1 MAASLYLKHFSLTGA
16 PFPVTPDSDAYY
28 TGGTRRATVDAALHV
43 LRRERGIVK
52 IVGEPGTGKTTLCRH
67 VGRALGRQFTVLYSC
82 DPTLSGD
89 QVWYA
94 LADAMRLE
102 VSRQDP
108 EDAALRVRRRLGQ
121 LHDAGRPVVLLLD
134 EAHAM
139 PPETLEQIRLLSQRD
154 VGPETFRIVLLGPE
168 ELDHNLA
175 LPGMDA
181 LRSRIAHSV
190 RLKRLTTADVAE
202 YLNFKMRACGWS
214 GDPVFAGTGVRAIAK
229 LSGGV
234 PRRINV
240 LADKALLAA
249 AMARRH
255 TVSARD
261 VAAAAAEVRLSRNAS
276 APSPWLVGAGAFAA
290 GVIAT
295 VLIGAVA
302 AKAGWRPL
310 SAGPQVIA
318 IPAAAT
324 PAPMSLPPMSPASM
338 SPTQALPAPGASAAA
353 PSPSPARPV
362 APPPAS
368 AVRPTSALPQTGG
381 GVLQPLRP
389 APTPAPNPT
398 SVSPAPLGLPGR
410 DPGDLSLTTA
420 PAAELAAPRWRQ
432 DARPPAPTR

>member
-28 TGGTRRATVDAALHV
+28 TGGSRRATVDAALHV
-43 LRRERGIVK
+43 LRNERGIVK

-67 VGRALGRQFTVLYSC
+67 IGRALGRQFTVLYSC

-89 QVWYA
+89 QVWFA

-102 VSRQDP
+102 VSREDP

-121 LHDAGRPVVLLLD
+121 LHDAGRPVVFLLD

-139 PPETLEQIRLLSQRD
+139 APETLEQIRLLSQRD

-190 RLKRLTTADVAE
+190 RLKRLTTRDVAE
-202 YLNFKMRACGWS
+202 YLNFKMRACGWP

-261 VAAAAAEVRLSRNAS
+261 VATAAAEVRLSRNAS
-276 APSPWLVGAGAFAA
+276 APSPWLIGAGAFAA

-310 SAGPQVIA
+310 SSGPQVVA
-318 IPAAAT
+318 VPAAAP
-324 PAPMSLPPMSPASM
+324 PAP
-338 SPTQALPAPGASAAA
+338 AAQ
-353 PSPSPARPV
+353 
-362 APPPAS
+362 
-368 AVRPTSALPQTGG
+368 PTSALPQTGG

-389 APTPAPNPT
+389 APT
-398 SVSPAPLGLPGR
+398 SGSPAATGLPGR

-420 PAAELAAPRWRQ
+420 PAAELSAPRWRQ

>member
-28 TGGTRRATVDAALHV
+28 TGGSRRATVDAALHV
-43 LRRERGIVK
+43 LRNERGIVK

-67 VGRALGRQFTVLYSC
+67 IGRALGRQFTVLYSC

-89 QVWYA
+89 QVWFA

-102 VSRQDP
+102 VSREDP

-121 LHDAGRPVVLLLD
+121 LHDAGRPVVFLLD

-190 RLKRLTTADVAE
+190 RLKRLTTSDVAE

-261 VAAAAAEVRLSRNAS
+261 VATAAAEVRLSRNAS
-276 APSPWLVGAGAFAA
+276 APSPWLIGAGAFAA

-310 SAGPQVIA
+310 SSGPQVVA
-318 IPAAAT
+318 VPAAAT
-324 PAPMSLPPMSPASM
+324 PAPMSPAQVA
-338 SPTQALPAPGASAAA
+338 PALRPSATAPSAAGSA
-353 PSPSPARPV
+353 TPAAPV
-362 APPPAS
+362 A
-368 AVRPTSALPQTGG
+368 RPTSALPQTGG

-389 APTPAPNPT
+389 APA
-398 SVSPAPLGLPGR
+398 SGSPATTGLPGR

-420 PAAELAAPRWRQ
+420 PAAELSAPRWRQ

>member
-1 MAASLYLKHFSLTGA
+1 MAASLYLKHFALTGA

-28 TGGTRRATVDAALHV
+28 TGGTRRATVEAALHV
-43 LRRERGIVK
+43 LRNERGIVK

-67 VGRALGRQFTVLYSC
+67 IGRALGRQFTVLYSC

-89 QVWYA
+89 QVWFA

-102 VSRQDP
+102 ISRQDP
-108 EDAALRVRRRLGQ
+108 DDAALRVRRRLGQ
-121 LHDAGRPVVLLLD
+121 LHDAGRPVVFLLD

-154 VGPETFRIVLLGPE
+154 AGPETFRIVLLGPE

-234 PRRINV
+234 PRRVNV

-261 VAAAAAEVRLSRNAS
+261 VATAAAEVRLSRNAS
-276 APSPWLVGAGAFAA
+276 APSPWLIGAGAFAA

-302 AKAGWRPL
+302 AKAGWGPL
-310 SAGPQVIA
+310 SAGSQVVA

-324 PAPMSLPPMSPASM
+324 PAAMLPAQVSPAR
-338 SPTQALPAPGASAAA
+338 GASAAA
-353 PSPSPARPV
+353 PSPARIV
-362 APPPAS
+362 APPVAS
-368 AVRPTSALPQTGG
+368 TARPTSALPQTGDSMQ
-381 GVLQPLRP
+381 QPLRP
-389 APTPAPNPT
+389 TPA
-398 SVSPAPLGLPGR
+398 SASPAPSGLPGR

>member
-28 TGGTRRATVDAALHV
+28 TGGSRRATVDAALHV
-43 LRRERGIVK
+43 LRNERGIVK

-67 VGRALGRQFTVLYSC
+67 IGRALGRQFTVLYSC
-82 DPTLSGD
+82 DPTLSGN
-89 QVWYA
+89 QVWFA

-102 VSRQDP
+102 VSREDP
-108 EDAALRVRRRLGQ
+108 EDTALRVRRRLGQ
-121 LHDAGRPVVLLLD
+121 LHDAGRPVVFLLD

-190 RLKRLTTADVAE
+190 RLKRLTTSDVAE
-202 YLNFKMRACGWS
+202 YLNFKMRACGWP

-249 AMARRH
+249 AMARRR

-261 VAAAAAEVRLSRNAS
+261 VATAAAEVRLSRNAS
-276 APSPWLVGAGAFAA
+276 APSPWLIGVGAFAA

-310 SAGPQVIA
+310 SAGPQVVA
-318 IPAAAT
+318 VPAAAT
-324 PAPMSLPPMSPASM
+324 PAPM
-338 SPTQALPAPGASAAA
+338 TPAPRPSAAV
-353 PSPSPARPV
+353 PSPAQPV
-362 APPPAS
+362 APQTAPS
-368 AVRPTSALPQTGG
+368 ARRASALPQTGGG

-389 APTPAPNPT
+389 APAPT
-398 SVSPAPLGLPGR
+398 SGSPAVSGLPGR

-420 PAAELAAPRWRQ
+420 PAAELSAPRWRQ

>member
-28 TGGTRRATVDAALHV
+28 TGGSRRATVDAALHV
-43 LRRERGIVK
+43 LRNERGIVK

-67 VGRALGRQFTVLYSC
+67 LGRALGRQFTVLYSC

-89 QVWYA
+89 QVWFA

-102 VSRQDP
+102 VSREDP

-121 LHDAGRPVVLLLD
+121 LHDAGRPVVFLLD

-190 RLKRLTTADVAE
+190 RLKRLTTRDVAE

-261 VAAAAAEVRLSRNAS
+261 VATAATEVRLSRNART
-276 APSPWLVGAGAFAA
+276 PSPWLIGAGAFAA

-295 VLIGAVA
+295 VLIGAVV

-318 IPAAAT
+318 VPAAAT
-324 PAPMSLPPMSPASM
+324 PAPMSPSQVA
-338 SPTQALPAPGASAAA
+338 PAPRPSASAPSAARPATAPVTPAASAA
-353 PSPSPARPV
+353 PV
-362 APPPAS
+362 A
-368 AVRPTSALPQTGG
+368 RPTSALPQTGG

-389 APTPAPNPT
+389 APTST
-398 SVSPAPLGLPGR
+398 SPAATGLPGR

-420 PAAELAAPRWRQ
+420 PAAELMAPRWRQ

>member
-338 SPTQALPAPGASAAA
+338 SPAQAPPAPGASAAV
-353 PSPSPARPV
+353 PSPARPV

>member
-1 MAASLYLKHFSLTGA
+1 MAASLYLKHFALTGA

-94 LADAMRLE
+94 LADSMRLE

-121 LHDAGRPVVLLLD
+121 LHDAGRPVVFLLD

-190 RLKRLTTADVAE
+190 RLKRLTTTDVAE
-202 YLNFKMRACGWS
+202 YLNFKMRACGWA

-261 VAAAAAEVRLSRNAS
+261 VATAAAEVRLSRNAS
-276 APSPWLVGAGAFAA
+276 APSPWLIGAGAFAA

-310 SAGPQVIA
+310 SAGPQVVA
-318 IPAAAT
+318 IPTAAT
-324 PAPMSLPPMSPASM
+324 PPA
-338 SPTQALPAPGASAAA
+338 ASTA
-353 PSPSPARPV
+353 
-362 APPPAS
+362 
-368 AVRPTSALPQTGG
+368 RPTSALPQTGG

-389 APTPAPNPT
+389 GPAFA
-398 SVSPAPLGLPGR
+398 SPPPSGLPGR

-432 DARPPAPTR
+432 DARPPTPAR

>member
-28 TGGTRRATVDAALHV
+28 TGGTRRATVEAALHV
-43 LRRERGIVK
+43 LRNERGIVK

-67 VGRALGRQFTVLYSC
+67 IGRALGRQFTVLYTC
-82 DPTLSGD
+82 DPTLAGD
-89 QVWYA
+89 QVWFA

-102 VSRQDP
+102 VSREDP
-108 EDAALRVRRRLGQ
+108 DDAALRVRRRLGQ

-190 RLKRLTTADVAE
+190 RLKRLTLSDVSE
-202 YLNFKMRACGWS
+202 YLNFKMRASGWA

-240 LADKALLAA
+240 LADKSLLAA

-261 VAAAAAEVRLSRNAS
+261 VAAAAAEVRLSRSGNG
-276 APSPWLVGAGAFAA
+276 PSRWMIGAGAFAA
-290 GVIAT
+290 GVLVTALVGT
-295 VLIGAVA
+295 VLV
-302 AKAGWRPL
+302 KAGWVPL
-310 SAGPQVIA
+310 SSGPQVVA
-318 IPAAAT
+318 VPAAK
-324 PAPMSLPPMSPASM
+324 
-338 SPTQALPAPGASAAA
+338 GAAA
-353 PSPSPARPV
+353 PARPI
-362 APPPAS
+362 AMP
-368 AVRPTSALPQTGG
+368 PQTGAGVLQPQSAG

-389 APTPAPNPT
+389 ATSALPA
-398 SVSPAPLGLPGR
+398 R
-410 DPGDLSLTTA
+410 DPGDLSITTA

-432 DARPPAPTR
+432 DARPPAPAR

>member
-28 TGGTRRATVDAALHV
+28 TGGSRRATVDAALHV
-43 LRRERGIVK
+43 LRNERGIVK

-67 VGRALGRQFTVLYSC
+67 IGRALSRKFTILYSC

-89 QVWYA
+89 QVWFA

-102 VSRQDP
+102 VSREDP

-121 LHDAGRPVVLLLD
+121 LHDAGRPVVFLLD

-139 PPETLEQIRLLSQRD
+139 PPETLEQVRLLSQRD

-190 RLKRLTTADVAE
+190 RLKRLTTSDVAE

-255 TVSARD
+255 SVSARD
-261 VAAAAAEVRLSRNAS
+261 VAAAAAEVRLSRNAT
-276 APSPWLVGAGAFAA
+276 APSPWLIGASAFAA

-310 SAGPQVIA
+310 SAGPQVVA
-318 IPAAAT
+318 VPAAAP
-324 PAPMSLPPMSPASM
+324 PAPMSPALR
-338 SPTQALPAPGASAAA
+338 PSAAV
-353 PSPSPARPV
+353 PSPVQPV
-362 APPPAS
+362 APQTAPS
-368 AVRPTSALPQTGG
+368 TRPTSALPQTGG
-381 GVLQPLRP
+381 GGLQPLRP
-389 APTPAPNPT
+389 TPAPA
-398 SVSPAPLGLPGR
+398 SGSPAVSGLPGR

-420 PAAELAAPRWRQ
+420 PAAELSAPRWRQ

>member
-28 TGGTRRATVDAALHV
+28 TGGSRRATVDAALHV
-43 LRRERGIVK
+43 LRNERGIVK

-67 VGRALGRQFTVLYSC
+67 LGRALGRQFTVLYSC

-89 QVWYA
+89 QVWFA

-102 VSRQDP
+102 VSREDP

-121 LHDAGRPVVLLLD
+121 LHDAGRPVVFLLD

-190 RLKRLTTADVAE
+190 RLKRLTTRDVAE

-214 GDPVFAGTGVRAIAK
+214 GDPVFAGTGVRVIAK

-261 VAAAAAEVRLSRNAS
+261 VATAATEVRLSRNART
-276 APSPWLVGAGAFAA
+276 PSPWLVGAGAFAA

-295 VLIGAVA
+295 VLIGAVV

-318 IPAAAT
+318 VPAAAT
-324 PAPMSLPPMSPASM
+324 PAPMSPS
-338 SPTQALPAPGASAAA
+338 QAAPAPRPSASAPSAARPATAPAPPAASAA
-353 PSPSPARPV
+353 PV
-362 APPPAS
+362 A
-368 AVRPTSALPQTGG
+368 RPTSALPQTGG

-389 APTPAPNPT
+389 APTSA
-398 SVSPAPLGLPGR
+398 SPAATGLPGR

-420 PAAELAAPRWRQ
+420 PAAELSAPRWRQ